1 MAKIKGIFAVGII
14 LLFMGLAFSPVTA
27 QTTIKD
33 QLDVSA
39 IGDLAPLQLSEK
51 DLTIMEKFLPTLL
64 EKMQTAT
71 SYSELL
77 NTVQSYIKE
86 YGRHPIL
93 MFLNILLM
101 KAIHFNHTLFMK
113 STYFNYKF
121 NQFRAIRRNAFVISW
136 GFKNKL
142 LSVENNKVNM
152 VRSMTGWY
160 YSGRSNVVLNS
171 RTIIIDPY
179 PFSIKILTGRQIGLM
194 SNFIGLYIHRSGGIS
209 DKAMTF
215 FFGYAQTIRGFDLS
229 P

>member
-1 MAKIKGIFAVGII
+1 MAKIKGILAVGVI

-27 QTTIKD
+27 QTITKD

-39 IGDLAPLQLSEK
+39 IGDLAPLPLSEK
-51 DLTIMEKFLPTLL
+51 DISIMEKFLPTLL

-77 NTVQSYIKE
+77 STVQSFMKE

-93 MFLNILLM
+93 MFLNLLLM
-101 KAIHFNHTLFMK
+101 KAIHFNNRLFMK

-142 LSVENNKVNM
+142 LPVENNKVNM

-171 RTIIIDPY
+171 RTMIIDPY

-209 DKAMTF
+209 DKTMTF

>member
-1 MAKIKGIFAVGII
+1 MAKIKGMFAVGII
-14 LLFMGLAFSPVTA
+14 LLFLGLAVSPVMA
-27 QTTIKD
+27 QTTIGD
-33 QLDVSA
+33 QLEVST
-39 IGDLAPLQLSEK
+39 IGDLAPVQLSEK
-51 DLTIMEKFLPTLL
+51 DLTTMEEFLPVLL

-71 SYSELL
+71 SYSALIEIVK
-77 NTVQSYIKE
+77 NCITD
-86 YGRHPIL
+86 YGRHPVLVLIL
-93 MFLNILLM
+93 TLLIKTINFNFKLGQFLP
-101 KAIHFNHTLFMK
+101 A
-113 STYFNYKF
+113 
-121 NQFRAIRRNAFVISW
+121 RRNAFVMSW
-136 GFKNKL
+136 GFTNKL
-142 LSVENNKVNM
+142 LPVVNNKVNM

-229 P
+229 

>member
-1 MAKIKGIFAVGII
+1 MAKIKGILAVGVI
-14 LLFMGLAFSPVTA
+14 LLFLGLAFSPVTA

-33 QLDVSA
+33 QLEVST
-39 IGDLAPLQLSEK
+39 IGDLASVQLSEK
-51 DLTIMEKFLPTLL
+51 DLITMEKFLPALT

-77 NTVQSYIKE
+77 NTVQSFIKE

-101 KAIHFNHTLFMK
+101 KAMHFN
-113 STYFNYKF
+113 YQF
-121 NQFRAIRRNAFVISW
+121 NQFRAVRRNAFVMSW
-136 GFKNKL
+136 GFTNKL
-142 LSVENNKVNM
+142 LPVENNKLNM

-194 SNFIGLYIHRSGGIS
+194 ANFIGLYIHRSGGIS

-229 P
+229 